1 VIWILIPLLVLVIF
15 GLYVRREAERI
26 RAADLRPRIV
36 VKLKLAGD
44 GMATPAELHERQA
57 LEAEIEKRGI
67 GTIVD
72 AGSGDGWATM
82 QVGVVNPTLAAE
94 QLRNLLRER
103 GLFDRVEVS
112 GSSGSLTPEASRRVA
127 GGPSEASDHR
137 FTK

>member
-1 VIWILIPLLVLVIF
+1 VIWILVPLLVLVIF

-26 RAADLRPRIV
+26 RAEDLRPRIL

-72 AGSGDGWATM
+72 AGSGEGWETL
-82 QVGVVNPTLAAE
+82 QVAVDVPNAAAE
-94 QLRNLLRER
+94 EIRNLLRE
-103 GLFDRVEVS
+103 LDLLDRAEIR
-112 GSSGSLTPEASRRVA
+112 A
-127 GGPSEASDHR
+127 
-137 FTK
+137 

>member
-1 VIWILIPLLVLVIF
+1 VIWIIVPLLILVIF

-26 RAADLRPRIV
+26 RAEDLRPRIV

-72 AGSGDGWATM
+72 AGSGEGWATL
-82 QVGVVNPTLAAE
+82 QVGVADVE
-94 QLRNLLRER
+94 QAFDDIADVIEAQGIDNAKIER
-103 GLFDRVEVS
+103 ATTVPR
-112 GSSGSLTPEASRRVA
+112 
-127 GGPSEASDHR
+127 
-137 FTK
+137 